1 MDMQGLTGSV
11 VALVTPFLEDGS
23 IDYGSLERLVDF
35 HLENGTDGILVLGT
49 TGESSTMTDEE
60 DLEVAKTVID
70 RVAGRIPV
78 IGGAGS
84 NSTAESLRKAKALE
98 KLGADGLLLITP
110 YYNKSNE
117 EGIYRHFTTVLDQVD
132 VPCLLYNI
140 PGRTGCSIS
149 ERNVARL
156 ATHPNAWGIKEA
168 SGNISYATMV
178 ARYLSDDFRMMS
190 GNDDMVVPILSL
202 GGVGVVS
209 VWADVAPRTVHDMC
223 AKWLAGDTAGA
234 LKVQLDNL
242 DLVHALFGEVNPIP
256 VKAALAKM
264 GLIGPT
270 VRLPLWQLS
279 PEADARLEAAMK
291 GLVFL
296 ASVLVVGAKGRMGT
310 LLRAAVEADANLS
323 LAGGYDADNIS
334 ELDSVAPTADLVID
348 FSAPASLPRGGLRA
362 SHACGAALGHHW
374 PLGGGPLAHRGV
386 GAGGPGHLEWQL
398 LAWRGGSSSPAR
410 EAAASLTGCDTEIV
424 ECHHNRKADAPS
436 GTAKMLLEAVDPASE
451 RSVAYGREGIVGP
464 RPAGEIGMHSLRGG
478 TVAGTHEV
486 LFFGDDEEVVLTH
499 RATSRQIFV
508 NGAISAAKRLLA
520 HEPGFYD
527 FDTLMFG

>member
-1 MDMQGLTGSV
+1 MDMTNLRGSI
-11 VALVTPFLEDGS
+11 VALVTPFNEDQS
-23 IDYGSLERLVDF
+23 VDFDALERLVDF
-35 HLENGTDGILVLGT
+35 HLANGTDGILVLGT

-60 DLEVAKTVID
+60 DFAVAKCVID
-70 RVAGRIPV
+70 RVAGRVPV
-78 IGGAGS
+78 IGGSGS
-84 NSTAESLRKAKALE
+84 NATAESLNKSLGLQ
-98 KLGADGLLLITP
+98 KLGIDGLLLITP

-117 EGIYRHFTTVLDQVD
+117 EGIYRHFTTVLDAVD
-132 VPCLLYNI
+132 VPCILYNI

-156 ATHPNAWGIKEA
+156 SKHPNAWGIKEA

-223 AKWLAGDTAGA
+223 EKWLAGDTKGA

-291 GLVFL
+291 G
-296 ASVLVVGAKGRMGT
+296 VG
-310 LLRAAVEADANLS
+310 
-323 LAGGYDADNIS
+323 I
-334 ELDSVAPTADLVID
+334 
-348 FSAPASLPRGGLRA
+348 
-362 SHACGAALGHHW
+362 LG
-374 PLGGGPLAHRGV
+374 
-386 GAGGPGHLEWQL
+386 
-398 LAWRGGSSSPAR
+398 
-410 EAAASLTGCDTEIV
+410 
-424 ECHHNRKADAPS
+424 
-436 GTAKMLLEAVDPASE
+436 
-451 RSVAYGREGIVGP
+451 
-464 RPAGEIGMHSLRGG
+464 
-478 TVAGTHEV
+478 
-486 LFFGDDEEVVLTH
+486 
-499 RATSRQIFV
+499 
-508 NGAISAAKRLLA
+508 
-520 HEPGFYD
+520 
-527 FDTLMFG
+527 